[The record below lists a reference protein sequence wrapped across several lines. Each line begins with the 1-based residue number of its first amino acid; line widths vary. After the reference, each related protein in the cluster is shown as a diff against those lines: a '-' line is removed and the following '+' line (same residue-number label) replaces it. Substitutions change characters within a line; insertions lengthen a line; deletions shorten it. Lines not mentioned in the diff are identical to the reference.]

1 MSLETVV
8 EDIRTEAQER
18 REEILAEAEADAE
31 AIIEEAEA
39 DAETTVA
46 QAEAEVEEEIA
57 QERDQA
63 LSSANLEA
71 KQRRLEARRD
81 GLATVRSEVESA
93 IADIDGEQRAELT
106 RALLDAAATEFEDDV
121 AVRVYGRAADESL
134 LEDILREYDGWE
146 YAGERECLGGVIVE
160 SDESRVRVD
169 NTFDSVLEEVWED
182 ELKTVSSI
190 LFDR

>member
-1 MSLETVV
+1 MSLDTVV

-18 REEILAEAEADAE
+18 REEILAEAETEAE

-39 DAETTVA
+39 DAEATVA

-63 LSSANLEA
+63 ISSANLEA

-106 RALLDAAATEFEDDV
+106 RSLLDAAATEFEDDV
-121 AVRVYGRAADESL
+121 PVRVYGRATDEPL
-134 LEDILREYDGWE
+134 LEDILSEYDGWE

>member
-18 REEILAEAEADAE
+18 REEILAEAETEAE

-39 DAETTVA
+39 DAEATVA

-63 LSSANLEA
+63 ISSANLEA

-106 RALLDAAATEFEDDV
+106 RSLLDAAATEFEDDV
-121 AVRVYGRAADESL
+121 PVRVYGRATDEPL
-134 LEDILREYDGWE
+134 LEDILSEYDGWE

>member
-8 EDIRTEAQER
+8 EDIRSEAEER
-18 REEILAEAEADAE
+18 REEILENAESEAAEIIAEAEADAE
-31 AIIEEAEA
+31 DI
-39 DAETTVA
+39 V
-46 QAEAEVEEEIA
+46 AEAETEVEAEIA

-63 LSSANLEA
+63 ISSANLEA

-81 GLATVRSEVESA
+81 GLSKVRSEVESA
-93 IADIDGEQRAELT
+93 IIEIDGERREELT
-106 RALLDAAATEFEDDV
+106 RALLDAAAEEFGDAES
-121 AVRVYGRAADESL
+121 VRVFGRAADEAL
-134 LEDILREYDGWE
+134 LRDILSDYDGYE
-146 YAGERECLGGVIVE
+146 HAGDRDCLGGVIVE

-169 NTFDSVLEEVWED
+169 NTFDSVLDEVWED